1 MYLLLSKVKCILLDR
16 QQIAINV
23 THVGN
28 RIARA
33 VESHE

>member
-1 MYLLLSKVKCILLDR
+1 MYLLLSKVKRILLNR
-16 QQIAINV
+16 QQIAINA
-23 THVGN
+23 THVCN